1 MKLFAA
7 LFAAVLTATAQPLP
21 GTSPLTITTD
31 IASSLVSG
39 IDAFLMRE
47 LESARTAPVSPGSRE
62 RLRHII
68 GLKDSRVP
76 FDSPTLQA
84 SLITGSLIAKPDTF
98 EIHRVA
104 WPVLDG
110 VSAEGLLLKPI
121 GGAPRK
127 NVVAIPDADQSPESI
142 ASTWAG
148 KLAANGC
155 LVLIPTLIDRKD
167 TWSGNPRIK
176 MTNQPHREYIYRMA
190 YQVGRHII
198 GYEVQKV
205 LAAVDWF
212 SKSAPGTSIG
222 VWGYGEGGL
231 IALHAAAVDERIST
245 TVVSGYFGSRTA
257 MWREPIYR
265 NIWTQL
271 KGFRDVDL
279 AALVAP
285 RQLIIE
291 ASPFPQISGPPPEQ
305 NGRRGAAPGFL
316 TQEPLSSIR
325 AEVGRT
331 KATFIA
337 NHGEETFKAFL
348 GKQVIGGP
356 ILSLDES
363 SAQARMQTQFRQLVE
378 FTQSAVRHSEFA
390 RKEFWAMASKTS
402 LEYWEA
408 SMPPYRRQFEEEIIG
423 KIREPF
429 SPLAVKTRRIYDMP
443 LFTGYEV
450 VIPVFHE
457 VFAFGVLLVP
467 KDLKPGE
474 RRPVIVAQH
483 GLEGRPQDL
492 IDPKDPKMMLTYQRF
507 AARLAERGFIVFVP
521 QNPYIFGERFRVLSR
536 KGNPLGR
543 TLFSFI
549 NPQHQR
555 SIDWLETLD
564 FVDKNRIAFY
574 GLSYGGKT
582 AMRVPVLEP
591 RYKAVICSG
600 DFNDWI
606 AKITS
611 VEQPFSYMF
620 TQEYEILEF
629 DSGDTFNHAEAAF
642 MIFPRP
648 FMVERGHYDGVG
660 IDEWISSEYARVRR
674 HYADFSLSGLT
685 EIEYFKGPHQIF
697 GNETFQFLHR
707 HLSWP

>member
-1 MKLFAA
+1 MKLLAA
-7 LFAAVLTATAQPLP
+7 LSIVILTATAQPLP
-21 GTSPLTITTD
+21 GTGPLTTTTD
-31 IASSLVSG
+31 IASDLVSG

-47 LESARTAPVSPGSRE
+47 LEFARAEPVSPGSRE
-62 RLRHII
+62 RLRHIV
-68 GLKDSRVP
+68 GLKDPRVP
-76 FDSPTLQA
+76 FDSPTLQVTLT
-84 SLITGSLIAKPDTF
+84 SSSLIAKTATF
-98 EIHRVA
+98 EVHRVS

-121 GGAPRK
+121 GGAPKK
-127 NVVAIPDADQSPESI
+127 NVVAIPDADQTPESI
-142 ASTWAG
+142 ASSWAG
-148 KLAANGC
+148 RLAANGC
-155 LVLIPTLIDRKD
+155 QVLIPTLIDRKD

-176 MTNQPHREYIYRMA
+176 MTNQPHREFIYRMA

-198 GYEVQKV
+198 GYEVHKV

-212 SKSAPGTSIG
+212 TKSAPGTSIG

-231 IALHAAAVDERIST
+231 IALHSAAVDERIST
-245 TVVSGYFGSRTA
+245 AVVSGYFGSRTT
-257 MWREPIYR
+257 MWQEPIYR

-271 KGFRDVDL
+271 RGFRDVDL
-279 AALVAP
+279 AALIAP
-285 RQLIIE
+285 RQLIVE
-291 ASPFPQISGPPPEQ
+291 ASLFPKILGPPAEQ
-305 NGRRGAAPGFL
+305 NGRTGAAPGFI
-316 TQEPLSSIR
+316 TQEPLESVR

-337 NHGEETFKAFL
+337 NPGEETFKAFL
-348 GKQVIGGP
+348 GGRAVEAP
-356 ILSLDES
+356 NLSLNES
-363 SAQARMQTQFRQLVE
+363 GAQARMQAQFRQLVE
-378 FTQSAVRHSEFA
+378 FTQAVVRRSEFS
-390 RKEFWAMASKTS
+390 RKEFWAKASKTS
-402 LEYWEA
+402 LEAWEA
-408 SMPPYRRQFEEEIIG
+408 SVPPYRLQFEEEITG

-429 SPLAVKTRRIYDMP
+429 SPLTVKTRRIYDMP
-443 LFTGYEV
+443 SFTGFEA
-450 VIPVFHE
+450 VIPVFKE
-457 VFAFGVLLVP
+457 VFAYGILLVP

-474 RRPVIVAQH
+474 RRPVVVAQH

-492 IDPKDPKMMLTYQRF
+492 IDPKDAKMMLTYQRY

-549 NPQHQR
+549 TPQHQR
-555 SIDWLETLD
+555 SIDWLETLP
-564 FVDKNRIAFY
+564 FVDKSRIAFY

-600 DFNDWI
+600 DFNEWI
-606 AKITS
+606 SKITS
-611 VEQPFSYMF
+611 VDQPFSYMF
-620 TQEYEILEF
+620 THEYEILEF
-629 DSGDTFNHAEAAF
+629 DSGDTFNHAESAYL
-642 MIFPRP
+642 IFPRP

-660 IDEWISSEYARVRR
+660 IDEWISSEYAKVRR

-707 HLSWP
+707 HLRWP